1 MVFSSA
7 VFLCLFLPAVTVLY
21 LMLPRG
27 FRNGFLFAA
36 SLLFYAWGEPLYLF
50 LMLFSIAFNYGCGL
64 LLERPGRSEGG
75 RRAVLIAAVAV
86 NIGLLGLFKYTDFAL
101 DSLNRLTGS
110 AIPLLK
116 LALPVGIS
124 FYTFQALSYTVDVYR
139 RRVKAQR
146 NFLDFGMYVSLFPQL
161 IAGPIVRYTEIESQL
176 KRRSLSPEQMALG
189 LIRFTA
195 GLCKK
200 VLLANQIGVLWDRI
214 SASAQTAP
222 ALTAW
227 LGALAFT
234 FQIYFDFSGYSDMA
248 IGLGKLFGFAFP
260 ENFRYPYRA
269 VSVTDFWRRW
279 HITLSAWFR
288 EYVYIPLGGNRRG
301 RGRQILNLF
310 LVWLL
315 TGLWHGAGVNFILW
329 GLYFFVFLAAEKLFL
344 GRLLQKLPRA
354 VGWFCTMAVVVCSW
368 VIFACD
374 SPALLGSYAA
384 ALFGANGLADA
395 QTLYLLRSFGA
406 LLVLCAA
413 AASGLPLRLWRA
425 VCARIPKNAGEAA
438 ELVASLGAL
447 AASFVFLISGTY
459 NPFLY
464 FRF

>member
-7 VFLCLFLPAVTVLY
+7 VFLCLFFPAVTAISLI
-21 LMLPRG
+21 LPRRL
-27 FRNGFLFAA
+27 RNGFLFAA
-36 SLLFYAWGEPLYLF
+36 SLMFYAWGEPLYLPV
-50 LMLFSIAFNYGCGL
+50 MLFSIAFNYGCGL
-64 LLERPGRSEGG
+64 LLARSGLSEGK
-75 RRAVLIAAVAV
+75 RRAALIASVV
-86 NIGLLGLFKYTDFAL
+86 VDVGLLGFFKYTNFAL
-101 DSLNRLTGS
+101 DSLNHLTGS
-110 AIPLLK
+110 ALPLLK

-124 FYTFQALSYTVDVYR
+124 FYTFQAMSYTVDVYR

-146 NFLDFGMYVSLFPQL
+146 NFIDFGMYVSLFPQL
-161 IAGPIVRYTEIESQL
+161 IAGPIVRYTELEPQL
-176 KRRSLSPEQMALG
+176 QGRSITPERMARG
-189 LIRFTA
+189 LVRFTA

-200 VLLANQIGVLWDRI
+200 VLLANQVGAIWDRI
-214 SASAQTAP
+214 SASAASAP
-222 ALTAW
+222 AMTAL

-248 IGLGKLFGFAFP
+248 IGLGKVLGFDFP

-301 RGRQILNLF
+301 RARQLLNLF
-310 LVWLL
+310 IVWLL

-329 GLYFFVFLAAEKLFL
+329 GLYFFVFLALEKLFL
-344 GRLLQKLPRA
+344 GRLLEKLPRA
-354 VGWFCTMAVVVCSW
+354 VGWVYAMAVAVGSW

-374 SPALLGSYAA
+374 SPALLRAFSA
-384 ALFGANGLADA
+384 ALFGAHGFADA
-395 QTLYLLRSFGA
+395 GTLYLLRSSAA
-406 LLVLCAA
+406 LLIVCAA
-413 AASGLPLRLWRA
+413 VSVGLPQKLWQKVRARL
-425 VCARIPKNAGEAA
+425 PEQAGSAA
-438 ELVASLGAL
+438 EMLVSLPAL
-447 AASFVFLISGTY
+447 AAAFAFLISGTY